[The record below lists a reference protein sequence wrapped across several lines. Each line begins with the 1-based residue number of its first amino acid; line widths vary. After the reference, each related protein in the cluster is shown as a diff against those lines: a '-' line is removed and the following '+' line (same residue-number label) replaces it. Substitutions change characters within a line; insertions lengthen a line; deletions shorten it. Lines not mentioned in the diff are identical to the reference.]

1 VLSTYGSNSLEKK
14 EVSTGRRDE
23 VPIFVSRND
32 TSDIFKKQQKPF
44 NIINLYSRD
53 VEPLRR
59 FPKLTKEHIL
69 YEQGMDM
76 VGAQ

>member
-1 VLSTYGSNSLEKK
+1 MSSN
-14 EVSTGRRDE
+14 RDE
-23 VPIFVSRND
+23 VPVYLPRND
-32 TSDIFKKQQKPF
+32 TSNIFKKQQKPF

-76 VGAQ
+76 VGAR